1 MMLVIIGFVFLHYGS
16 QNIVYKPSEE
26 EEEEILA
33 HQHKL
38 RKMER
43 IDLSVDDK
51 AEAILADD
59 EKEKKEENMNIRN
72 ALDWKRRHFFVTCIF
87 VTCFLMLKIEFSY
100 SKIFSKNITY
110 FLTGFMAL
118 DIITEQILVRR
129 VMSEALLVAPM
140 LGTFAVCEFVM
151 TMGAQD
157 FRSFI
162 ISYFISFAVTTM
174 DRIFIG
180 PFVEKLEA
188 WTQRVIIHL
197 AKRSNFVKR
206 IF

>member
-1 MMLVIIGFVFLHYGS
+1 MTVELMTT
-16 QNIVYKPSEE
+16 PAE
-26 EEEEILA
+26 
-33 HQHKL
+33 L
-38 RKMER
+38 RAGARER
-43 IDLSVDDK
+43 
-51 AEAILADD
+51 AG
-59 EKEKKEENMNIRN
+59 
-72 ALDWKRRHFFVTCIF
+72 RR
-87 VTCFLMLKIEFSY
+87 
-100 SKIFSKNITY
+100 
-110 FLTGFMAL
+110 
-118 DIITEQILVRR
+118 
-129 VMSEALLVAPM
+129 
-140 LGTFAVCEFVM
+140 AVVM